1 MDGLT
6 FVITGVL
13 ESNEREEAMCYEVI
27 ILSEYN
33 LSWVHPGAFVQLTD
47 DINTCFLIPTFRD
60 TFF

>member
-1 MDGLT
+1 MYY
-6 FVITGVL
+6 V
-13 ESNEREEAMCYEVI
+13 VI

-33 LSWVHPGAFVQLTD
+33 LSCVHPGAFVQLTD

>member
-1 MDGLT
+1 MYY
-6 FVITGVL
+6 
-13 ESNEREEAMCYEVI
+13 AVI

-33 LSWVHPGAFVQLTD
+33 LSWVHPDAFVQLTD